1 MIKEKSGCVS
11 AKKET
16 VMIFQTAEILIP
28 QNVDMH
34 KWSVVACDQFTSQ
47 PEYWQQLEQLVG
59 DAPSTLELIFPE
71 AWLDCRDADAERA
84 RINDAMRR
92 YLDSD
97 VFRALPDSYV
107 YVERTLASGAVRRG
121 LVGVIDLEC
130 YDYRKG
136 STSAVRCTEGTV
148 EERLIP
154 RVAVRREACLELP
167 HILVFIDD
175 AARTVIEPLG
185 ARRAQTEQLYDFDLS
200 GGGGHLA
207 GWRITGGD
215 ARAVDAA
222 LAALADPEALH
233 ARYGSDVPAVYAMGD
248 GNHSL
253 ATAKLCWEQCK
264 QGLSE
269 AERVNHPARFG
280 LVELVNI
287 HDDAITFEPIHRALF
302 GVDAAAFAETARSH
316 FAAASRPGAAHTVH
330 CVTAAG
336 ETDIPVTGLT
346 IGEVIGAAEAL
357 CQKLAAQGARIDY
370 IHGDDT
376 AAELGSREGCA
387 AMLLPK
393 MEKDELFPSII
404 HSGPFPKKSFSIG
417 HAQDKRYYLE
427 CRRIR

>member
-175 AARTVIEPLG
+175 AARTVI
-185 ARRAQTEQLYDFDLS
+185 
-200 GGGGHLA
+200 
-207 GWRITGGD
+207 
-215 ARAVDAA
+215 
-222 LAALADPEALH
+222 
-233 ARYGSDVPAVYAMGD
+233 
-248 GNHSL
+248 
-253 ATAKLCWEQCK
+253 
-264 QGLSE
+264 
-269 AERVNHPARFG
+269 
-280 LVELVNI
+280 
-287 HDDAITFEPIHRALF
+287 
-302 GVDAAAFAETARSH
+302 
-316 FAAASRPGAAHTVH
+316 
-330 CVTAAG
+330 
-336 ETDIPVTGLT
+336 
-346 IGEVIGAAEAL
+346 
-357 CQKLAAQGARIDY
+357 
-370 IHGDDT
+370 
-376 AAELGSREGCA
+376 
-387 AMLLPK
+387 
-393 MEKDELFPSII
+393 
-404 HSGPFPKKSFSIG
+404 
-417 HAQDKRYYLE
+417 
-427 CRRIR
+427 